1 MELQICAKSAVSVS
15 NKNIKGDNMSK
26 QAMVVDAD
34 YFFVE
39 FVGELLEKRG
49 YAVTKAY
56 DGKDG
61 ISKLENNPH
70 DILFVDLIMPKV
82 DGQQFIH
89 FVRQKYGPNHFPIV
103 ALSGVMIEQLGNL
116 KEIGADYFMA
126 KGPIDKLAVQ
136 LNEFMAEIETYPEF
150 PPSEMKIMETG
161 GVYPRRDAVELLKSL
176 KFHQAVIESLGVGI
190 IVVDMDARILNA
202 NSLALE
208 ILEKSPTQI
217 VNRPVVE
224 IFPKSARAKL
234 GDSLKQVIQLPPKSN
249 IRFFTD
255 FSERPIS
262 TTVSAIFVSTSKAG
276 WVLVLEDTACP

>member
-1 MELQICAKSAVSVS
+1 
-15 NKNIKGDNMSK
+15 MSK

-39 FVGELLEKRG
+39 FVSELLQKRG

-61 ISKLENNPH
+61 ISKLESNPH
-70 DILFVDLIMPKV
+70 DILFVDLVMPKV

-89 FVRQKYGPNHFPIV
+89 FVRLKYGPNHFPIV

-116 KEIGADYFMA
+116 NEIGADYFMA

-161 GVYPRRDAVELLKSL
+161 GVYPRRDAVGLLNSL

-190 IVVDMDARILNA
+190 IVVDIDTRILNA
-202 NSLALE
+202 NSMAFE
-208 ILEKSPTQI
+208 ILDKSATQI
-217 VNRPVVE
+217 VNRPVVD
-224 IFPKSARAKL
+224 IFPKPVRAKL
-234 GDSLKQVIQLPPKSN
+234 GDALKQVIQLPAKSK
-249 IRFFTD
+249 ISFFTD
-255 FSERPIS
+255 FSERRVS
-262 TTVSAIFVSTSKAG
+262 TTVSAICISSSKAG
-276 WVLVLEDTACP
+276 WVLVIEDTACV

>member
-1 MELQICAKSAVSVS
+1 
-15 NKNIKGDNMSK
+15 MSK

-39 FVGELLEKRG
+39 FVSELLEKRG
-49 YAVTKAY
+49 YGVTKAY

-61 ISKLENNPH
+61 ISKLESNPH
-70 DILFVDLIMPKV
+70 DIVFVDLIMPKV
-82 DGQQFIH
+82 DGRQFIH

-116 KEIGADYFMA
+116 NEIGADYFMA

-208 ILEKSPTQI
+208 ILEKLPTQI

-234 GDSLKQVIQLPPKSN
+234 GDSLKQVIQLPPESN
-249 IRFFTD
+249 MRFFTD
-255 FSERPIS
+255 FNERPIS
-262 TTVSAIFVSTSKAG
+262 TIVSAIFVSSSKAG
-276 WVLVLEDTACP
+276 WVLVLEDSACP

>member
-1 MELQICAKSAVSVS
+1 VL
-15 NKNIKGDNMSK
+15 NKKKGETMSK
-26 QAMVVDAD
+26 AAMVVDAD

-39 FVGELLEKRG
+39 FVSELLEKRG

-61 ISKLENNPH
+61 ISKLEDSPH
-70 DILFVDLIMPKV
+70 DIVFVDLVMPKV
-82 DGQQFIH
+82 DGRQFIH

-103 ALSGVMIEQLGNL
+103 ALSGVVIEQLGSL

-161 GVYPRRDAVELLKSL
+161 GVYPRRDAVELLNSL
-176 KFHQAVIESLGVGI
+176 KFHQAVIESMGVGI
-190 IVVDMDARILNA
+190 MVVDIDTRILNA
-202 NSLALE
+202 NSLAFE
-208 ILEKSPTQI
+208 ILGKLPTQI
-217 VNRPVVE
+217 VNRPVVD
-224 IFPKSARAKL
+224 IFPTPVKAKL
-234 GDSLKQVIQLPPKSN
+234 GDALKQVIQLPAKSKTTFLTN
-249 IRFFTD
+249 

-262 TTVSAIFVSTSKAG
+262 TTVSAIFISARIAG
-276 WVLVLEDTACP
+276 WVLVLEDTACV